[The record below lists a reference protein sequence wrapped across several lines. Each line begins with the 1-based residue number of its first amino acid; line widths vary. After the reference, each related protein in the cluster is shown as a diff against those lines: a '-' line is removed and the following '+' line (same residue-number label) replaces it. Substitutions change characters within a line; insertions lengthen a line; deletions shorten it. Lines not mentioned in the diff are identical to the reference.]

1 MLLIH
6 IQNLQSCLS
15 ILKKDKLE
23 LKFFFAFFLQALT
36 NGIKMQVIQHLL
48 TLYVPIVTNINF
60 LIAIDIDCQE
70 MRLWEF
76 NKLTT

>member
-1 MLLIH
+1 MLLNH
-6 IQNLQSCLS
+6 IQHLQSCLS
-15 ILKKDKLE
+15 ISKKDKLE
-23 LKFFFAFFLQALT
+23 FKFFFFAFFLQALT

-70 MRLWEF
+70 MRL
-76 NKLTT
+76 

>member
-23 LKFFFAFFLQALT
+23 LKFFFAFFLQAQT

-48 TLYVPIVTNINF
+48 TH
-60 LIAIDIDCQE
+60 
-70 MRLWEF
+70 
-76 NKLTT
+76 